1 MSTCSLGRVSLMF
14 RRSLSPVVIV
24 WIFQHPS
31 LRAGLF
37 CCLFLF
43 LFSASC
49 RYSGLLVSSTW
60 FWDQSYDNC
69 YFSSGTHV
77 MHSIILRLAWDLY
90 FWKSMLMGKKKW
102 LQLFPLSNILK
113 FTYQIIL
120 ILKMIASYYKHFYPW
135 LLCQLKFMMYCSLRF
150 AGFSQVN

>member
-90 FWKSMLMGKKKW
+90 FWKSMLMGKKKR
-102 LQLFPLSNILK
+102 LQLFPLSNILQ

-120 ILKMIASYYKHFYPW
+120 ILKMIASYYKNLTPDCFVNLNLW
-135 LLCQLKFMMYCSLRF
+135 CIAACDLRDF
-150 AGFSQVN
+150 HK